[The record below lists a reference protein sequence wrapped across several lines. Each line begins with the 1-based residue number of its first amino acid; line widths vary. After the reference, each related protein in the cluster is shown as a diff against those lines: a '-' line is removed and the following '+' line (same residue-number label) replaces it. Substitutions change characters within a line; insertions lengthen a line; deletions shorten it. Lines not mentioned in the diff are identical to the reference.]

1 MQSEMWNVQSKAAYE
16 IWPELSLG
24 SDLQPVWLCPAS
36 HTIFVN
42 LFASHTIFVP
52 KVAFYLLQLHI
63 SHNICNLFAPHT
75 LFVTKSE
82 TYLLHTQYLYQS
94 LQNNCFKHNIYHDMC
109 NVFASHTIFFPIFAI
124 YLLHTQYLSQNLQYI
139 CFIHNICHNMWLYLS
154 RFLKE
159 FGQCWSQRR
168 QIWKYE
174 PHIYISKHEKSCSTW
189 LVIFWTARNYIFWW
203 QNCICWWKICIFL
216 WIEIEPRS
224 LSVKEKTTKVR

>member
-1 MQSEMWNVQSKAAYE
+1 MNYAERNVKCAEQGSLRNIWNVNYAERNVKCTEQGSLRNMARAELRLWPAACLTLPCSTHN
-16 IWPELSLG
+16 ICHKSR
-24 SDLQPVWLCPAS
+24 
-36 HTIFVN
+36 I
-42 LFASHTIFVP
+42 LFASLTIFLTIY
-52 KVAFYLLQLHI
+52 AI
-63 SHNICNLFAPHT
+63 
-75 LFVTKSE
+75 
-82 TYLLHTQYLYQS
+82 YLLHTHYL
-94 LQNNCFKHNIYHDMC
+94 LQNLKHICYTHNIC
-109 NVFASHTIFFPIFAI
+109 TKVCKIIASNTIYVTIFAI
-124 YLLHTQYLSQNLQYI
+124 YLLHTKYLSQNLQYI